1 MVLIA
6 ILTVHV
12 LATRTVAGSIFGET
26 RFPVP
31 AEARFFNKMR
41 AAFVTEQES
50 SSPTS
55 ATWNLLRDPE
65 HTSIPVKIDISLNL
79 MPRETEQDPLLPSS
93 TSSDSAST
101 ESAQSAKGFKYVP
114 TLDMVPTTRDKLS
127 LSLIFV
133 SRIFGR

>member
-1 MVLIA
+1 MSWLLVLLPVDLRRNPLSGA
-6 ILTVHV
+6 C
-12 LATRTVAGSIFGET
+12 GSTFLS
-26 RFPVP
+26 
-31 AEARFFNKMR
+31 NKMR